1 LVKDAPSLALDDAT
15 DYVTEDT
22 SDAEPIYLRRHP
34 TRRGD
39 GDDNL
44 LHLKTLI
51 KKIEHFACMLSANQ
65 SLPPL

>member
-1 LVKDAPSLALDDAT
+1 LVKDAPSLALDDTT
-15 DYVTEDT
+15 DYATEDT

-44 LHLKTLI
+44 LHLKSLI
-51 KKIEHFACMLSANQ
+51 KKKVHFACTLSAN
-65 SLPPL
+65 